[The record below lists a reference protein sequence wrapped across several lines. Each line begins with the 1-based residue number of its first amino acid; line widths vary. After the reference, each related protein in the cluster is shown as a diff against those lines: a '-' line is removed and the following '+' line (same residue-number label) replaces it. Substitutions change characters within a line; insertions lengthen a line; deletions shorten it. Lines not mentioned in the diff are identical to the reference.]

1 MKYRNL
7 LIEDTNQQATD
18 VEIISIENELG
29 ASLPNDYKK
38 FLKSCNG
45 GYLEY
50 DILINFENEKSE
62 YLCFSSLYRAS
73 RDDDWGC
80 NPFELRQARKQERF
94 PEAGVIPIARDGGS
108 SMLYLDMREG
118 CKVVAFVQGLPEW
131 TGLRQE
137 DSLVVVA
144 NSFDD
149 YLDKLTISDEMIK
162 DHIES
167 FEISEDSVNA
177 TIEWFDSIG
186 LEWRD
191 KFRGQWNERV
201 PFNQV

>member
-18 VEIISIENELG
+18 AEIVSIENELG
-29 ASLPNDYKK
+29 MCLPNDYKE

-50 DILINFENEKSE
+50 DILIHFENEKSE

-73 RDDDWGC
+73 GDDDWEC
-80 NPFELRQARKQERF
+80 NPFELRQARKQEGF
-94 PEAGVIPIARDGGS
+94 PETGVIPIARDGGS

-144 NSFDD
+144 NSFDE
-149 YLDKLTISDEMIK
+149 YLDKLTISDEMIE
-162 DHIES
+162 DHIEN

-201 PFNQV
+201 PFKQV

>member
-7 LIEDTNQQATD
+7 LIEDTNQLATD
-18 VEIISIENELG
+18 AEIMSIENELG
-29 ASLPNDYKK
+29 TSLPNDYKK

-73 RDDDWGC
+73 RDDDWEC
-80 NPFELRQARKQERF
+80 NPFELRQARKQEGF

-144 NSFDD
+144 NSFDE

-162 DHIES
+162 DHIEN
-167 FEISEDSVNA
+167 FKITEDSVNA

-191 KFRGQWNERV
+191 KYRGLWNERV